1 MRWCFLH
8 ANVFGKLAVAQPRI
22 QQLEAMTTFGED
34 FKRLAQQ
41 EAAEYT
47 TIATKALAK
56 VEKAIGSEPVLQA
69 RLFLEAEP
77 TPENAARALSPPGSS
92 SKTTTP

>member
-1 MRWCFLH
+1 MRCCFLH
-8 ANVFGKLAVAQPRI
+8 ANVFGKLAAAQQRI
-22 QQLEAMTTFGED
+22 QQIEAMTPFGED

-47 TIATKALAK
+47 TIATKALTK